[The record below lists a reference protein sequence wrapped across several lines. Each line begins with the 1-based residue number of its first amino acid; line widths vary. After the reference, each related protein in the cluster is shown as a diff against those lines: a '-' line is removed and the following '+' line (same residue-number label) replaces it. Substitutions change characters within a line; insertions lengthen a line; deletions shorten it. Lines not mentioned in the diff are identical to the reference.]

1 LFYKPCYNICKNCIG
16 IKDENDNKCLDCKLY
31 CYEDCDYYYYF
42 NESNEYFCTETNKC
56 PEKYNKL
63 ITEKMKCIDNCSNDD
78 IYKYEYNN
86 TCYESCP
93 NGTHISNI
101 SNELCEENLYC
112 YNTVCFKNIPEGYYL
127 IDSILKTIG
136 KCDDKCQNCNL
147 ESAQNNLCLSCNI
160 NNSYYPILNNDSI
173 NDTFINCYNQS
184 IKGYI
189 LDNLFYK
196 PCYNICKNCIGI
208 KDENDNKCLD
218 CKLNCYKECNYY
230 YYFNEN
236 NEYYCTETNKC
247 PEKYNKL
254 IAEKMKCI
262 DNCSN
267 DDIYK
272 YEYNGICYHGK
283 INEFISACNIT
294 ELLNG
299 LCTINNDN
307 DNNNNNPEQK
317 DIMISNIRE
326 LIKGGIGSIIQ
337 NTSDGENKG
346 IIMKDSDIVYQ
357 IVLATSQ
364 GNSIKDNISTIYLGE
379 CEKKL
384 KKQNNISENEYL
396 LIFKMDIYKEGSSIP
411 IIEYEVYDPKTKNQL
426 NLSICNDT
434 KIQILVPVMIEENNI
449 NKYNSSDDYYNDICY
464 TYTTESGT
472 DIILTDRKNEF
483 INNNMSICETNC
495 EYEGYE
501 IDSKKAKCKYE
512 VKIKIPLM
520 SEIAINKNLLMDK
533 LDIKNSLNIK
543 ILKCYKLLL
552 SINGLK
558 NNIGSYI
565 LLSIIFI
572 ISICLIVFLIKD
584 YNKIIVMIY
593 KITSYSKNNKINKII
608 SKVNSC
614 EEQNI
619 HKKTKINKK
628 KKKNKKK
635 KYKKRK

>member
-1 LFYKPCYNICKNCIG
+1 
-16 IKDENDNKCLDCKLY
+16 
-31 CYEDCDYYYYF
+31 
-42 NESNEYFCTETNKC
+42 
-56 PEKYNKL
+56 
-63 ITEKMKCIDNCSNDD
+63 
-78 IYKYEYNN
+78 
-86 TCYESCP
+86 
-93 NGTHISNI
+93 
-101 SNELCEENLYC
+101 
-112 YNTVCFKNIPEGYYL
+112 
-127 IDSILKTIG
+127 
-136 KCDDKCQNCNL
+136 
-147 ESAQNNLCLSCNI
+147 
-160 NNSYYPILNNDSI
+160 
-173 NDTFINCYNQS
+173 
-184 IKGYI
+184 
-189 LDNLFYK
+189 
-196 PCYNICKNCIGI
+196 
-208 KDENDNKCLD
+208 
-218 CKLNCYKECNYY
+218 
-230 YYFNEN
+230 
-236 NEYYCTETNKC
+236 
-247 PEKYNKL
+247 
-254 IAEKMKCI
+254 MKCI

-272 YEYNGICYHGK
+272 YEYNGICFPEK

-299 LCTINNDN
+299 LCKVNRDN
-307 DNNNNNPEQK
+307 DNNNNPEQK
-317 DIMISNIRE
+317 DIMVSNIRE
-326 LIKGGIGSIIQ
+326 LIKGGIGSIIP

-346 IIMKDSDIVYQ
+346 IIIKDSGIVYQ
-357 IVLATSQ
+357 IVPATSQ

-384 KKQNNISENEYL
+384 RKQNNISENEYL

-411 IIEYEVYDPKTKNQL
+411 IIEYEVYDSKTKNQL

-501 IDSKKAKCKYE
+501 IDSKKAKCKCE

-608 SKVNSC
+608 SKVN
-614 EEQNI
+614 
-619 HKKTKINKK
+619 
-628 KKKNKKK
+628 
-635 KYKKRK
+635 